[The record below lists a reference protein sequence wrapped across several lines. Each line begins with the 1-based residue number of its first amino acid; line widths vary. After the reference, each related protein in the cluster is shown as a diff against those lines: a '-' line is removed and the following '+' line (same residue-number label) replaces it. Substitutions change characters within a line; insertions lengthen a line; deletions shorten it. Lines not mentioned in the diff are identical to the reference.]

1 MTKKELLRVEN
12 LKKHFHSSGGWF
24 SSGSTTYAVDDVS
37 FSVNESEVVGIVG
50 ESGCGKSTLGRT
62 ILQLEEPTEGKV
74 FFDGT
79 ELTNLGTRELNQR
92 REDMQ
97 LIFQDSASSLNPRLK
112 VGRIVDE
119 PLREHT
125 SMDREE
131 RRNRVAELLEE
142 VDLQP
147 EHADKF
153 PHSFSGGQRQRINVA
168 RALALNPRLIIA
180 DEPMSALDLSV
191 KAQLIQLFKR
201 LQREYEITMVLITHD
216 MSVVRNLTDRT
227 FVMYLGEFVERG
239 PTQDIFNDPKHPYTE
254 ALLSAITTPGQ
265 QEDNRIVLEG
275 DVPDPSDP
283 PQGCPFHTRCH
294 RYIGDVCKTDAEP
307 CERGSQTVNCH
318 LYDEGQTSGLESIKQ
333 K

>member
-1 MTKKELLRVEN
+1 MTEKELLQVEN
-12 LKKHFHSSGGWF
+12 LKKHFHSNGGWF
-24 SSGSTTYAVDDVS
+24 SSGSPTYAVDDVS

-50 ESGCGKSTLGRT
+50 ESGCGKSTLGQT

-79 ELTNLGTRELNQR
+79 ELTNLGTRELNR
-92 REDMQ
+92 RRRDMQ

-125 SMDREE
+125 SMNREE

-168 RALALNPRLIIA
+168 RALTLNPRLIIA

-191 KAQLIQLFKR
+191 QAQLIQLFKR

-227 FVMYLGEFVERG
+227 FVMYLGKFVERG
-239 PTQDIFNDPKHPYTE
+239 PTQDVFNDPKHPYTE

-307 CERGSQTVNCH
+307 CKRGSQTVNCH
-318 LYDEGQTSGLESIKQ
+318 LYDEGQTLGLESIEQ